1 VRQFEVY
8 ANPSATSS
16 AFATYVVVLQSHY
29 VELKSVVVAPLVTD
43 KLATSVEIAVTFQG
57 RALVMALTELGS
69 IRSASLRRPLGDL
82 LSYDYEIHRALD
94 RLFRGF

>member
-1 VRQFEVY
+1 MRQFEVY